1 MDQTVLQLDS
11 LIDVWQKQDFF
22 SIAKH
27 ARSAPQDIT
36 LMYQEKF
43 QRSVD
48 LFHQLFCN
56 NTAHL
61 QLQDINVIT
70 KYFFPF
76 FASRR
81 KISIRDTTKVL
92 QQEIHGCIQNGAF
105 LQKQQLLAINVLV
118 KKLHHGY
125 STRISFGKTKIVKRA
140 VLPPCSCNKMNQNE

>member
-1 MDQTVLQLDS
+1 MDQTVVRLDS

-22 SIAKH
+22 SIVKH
-27 ARSAPQDIT
+27 ARSALYDIT
-36 LMYQEKF
+36 LTYQEKF
-43 QRSVD
+43 QRSLV

-61 QLQDINVIT
+61 KLQDIDVMT

-105 LQKQQLLAINVLV
+105 FAKVAASSH
-118 KKLHHGY
+118 K
-125 STRISFGKTKIVKRA
+125 RFGEKTPSWIFDQDKFW
-140 VLPPCSCNKMNQNE
+140 QN